1 MKRLRIAGKCF
12 WGVVFALWFG
22 LLIGLWTSTLL
33 FFGGVIVPKIT
44 VRTVIDGWGWVALV
58 LALAVVGSRASRR
71 RIARLFDRSAFRGY
85 AWSTLFV
92 MSLIVLF
99 YAVERWR
106 GHRAWQRL
114 EVEMRGEPL
123 ELRGLEPLPVAEEQN
138 FAAVPVIAQW
148 WDTTRESAAP
158 SPWQRLAAR
167 VGDSGEGAW
176 EIQEPVNLEACL
188 RQYLP
193 SALDAGGPRE
203 VSAAEFLAAWEEFA
217 PMLEELRAGALR
229 THARFEL
236 PYDRGMF
243 DTGLGHRVA
252 LFEAIGRAFRLSAVA
267 ALRAGKPAVAL
278 SEVEH
283 LLRISELVE
292 QEPLLERQR
301 LGLLRAAI
309 QPIWEGI
316 RQSQWSEAQLSVLQA
331 SLERPNL
338 LVEYRRAVRKECL
351 LLVDMCEKLFPVRSP
366 VPAMDLADDQAGRM
380 LVMGM
385 RWFYPSGWL
394 LQNQVGLYHLSRDLR
409 ERTTD
414 PDEHRM
420 FVDVTRQIK
429 RTWVYQPPSL
439 DPFFATFVM
448 PRAGAIGEDAG
459 QRYAYSQCAMD
470 LAATACAIERYRLAR
485 RQLPESLELLVP
497 GWMASVPTDV
507 MDGRALRYRRLNNGQ
522 YALYSVGWN
531 QTDDGGRVAVRTRP
545 PEAWEESRQ
554 IRSEGDWVWTAT
566 RVK

>member
-1 MKRLRIAGKCF
+1 MKRLGIAGKSL
-12 WGVVFALWFG
+12 WGVVFALWLG

-33 FFGGVIVPKIT
+33 FFAGLIVPRIT
-44 VRTVIDGWGWVALV
+44 IRTVIDGWGWAALV
-58 LALAVVGSRASRR
+58 LAVAIMGSRASGR
-71 RIARLFDRSAFRGY
+71 RIGRLFDRSAFRGY

-92 MSLIVLF
+92 MSLVVLF

-106 GHRAWQRL
+106 GHRAWERL
-114 EVEMRGEPL
+114 EVEMRGETL
-123 ELRGLEPLPVAEEQN
+123 ELRGLEPFPVDEQQN
-138 FAAVPVIAQW
+138 FAVMPVIVQW
-148 WDTTRESAAP
+148 WDTTSLATAP
-158 SPWQRLAAR
+158 SPLQRLAAR
-167 VGDSGEGAW
+167 VADGGEGAW

-188 RQYLP
+188 KQYLP
-193 SALDAGGPRE
+193 SALDAGGSSG

-243 DTGLGHRVA
+243 DTALGHRVA
-252 LFEAIGRAFRLSAVA
+252 LFKAIGRAFRLSAVA
-267 ALRAGKPAVAL
+267 ALQVGKPAVAL

-301 LGLLRAAI
+301 LWLLLAAI

-316 RQSQWSEAQLSVLQA
+316 HQGQWSEAQLSVLQA
-331 SLERPNL
+331 NLERPNL

-366 VPAMDLADDQAGRM
+366 VPAMDLAEDRAGRM
-380 LVMGM
+380 LITGM
-385 RWFYPSGWL
+385 RWLYPSGWL
-394 LQNQVGLYHLSRDLR
+394 LQNQVGLYHLGRDLR

-420 FVDVTRQIK
+420 FVDITRQIE
-429 RTWVYQPPSL
+429 RVWVYQPPSL

-448 PRAGAIGEDAG
+448 PRAGAIGEDTA
-459 QRYAYSQCAMD
+459 QRYAYSQSAMD
-470 LAATACAIERYRLAR
+470 LAATACAIERYRIAR

-497 GWMASVPTDV
+497 GWIAAVPTDV

-522 YALYSVGWN
+522 YLLYSVGWN

-545 PEAWEESRQ
+545 LEAWEESPQ

-566 RVK
+566 PVK